1 MQKSWETEMVQKKAK
16 MGRPPRHEGER
27 LSKSRTFRVRPHL
40 DELLMTAAAKAGRSV
55 SEEIEYRLD
64 RSFYED
70 ALPARMAETMA
81 PLVAPLVEQAARAGG
96 EAALAGCGKTEQ
108 GSRSDSDPFTSGFG
122 YVHGQNEFFRSLL
135 RLVSSRPETVAE
147 WEQKRQQI
155 EFEGAREGR
164 RGAAFDW
171 LRELMDAFANVYG
184 VPVNSYR
191 ELMTWAHETPQGRA
205 AINKILQGRTTP
217 EQK

>member
-1 MQKSWETEMVQKKAK
+1 MARKKSK

-81 PLVAPLVEQAARAGG
+81 PLVEQAARAAG
-96 EAALAGCGKTEQ
+96 ETAFKVHLA
-108 GSRSDSDPFTSGFG
+108 F
-122 YVHGQNEFFRSLL
+122 
-135 RLVSSRPETVAE
+135 SRPETEAE
-147 WEQKRQQI
+147 RQERLRDPDARIRKILESQ
-155 EFEGAREGR
+155 FEGAKQGR
-164 RGAAFDW
+164 KGPAFEQLRKLLDAFGDVHGRPANTHAELSMWALESPQGKAALDKIMEEESAAFNKMIQGD
-171 LRELMDAFANVYG
+171 LR
-184 VPVNSYR
+184 
-191 ELMTWAHETPQGRA
+191 
-205 AINKILQGRTTP
+205 P
-217 EQK
+217 EKK